1 MNNILR
7 SIRTE
12 LRYETWSLTLL
23 WPLAVTFVAVC
34 LGLFGSLSGADVK
47 LAQFQSTQAEAA
59 SSGVSLEEAMKHP
72 VGESIQ
78 GNQTLL
84 DNPLR
89 FDYEQAYNAHRALD
103 GWHSVGTGLEMITF
117 IVLPLLFFLYGSAVA
132 VGDVRQ
138 RILKER
144 VVIQGARPYVV
155 AKVVVVS
162 VVALAT
168 AVLSAGVSLAAT
180 PILKA
185 VFQPERTFDFP
196 FIIEE
201 SGNGNPVVQILFSAA
216 TALFFGLLGLFLGL
230 VIRTTLIPGLMAG
243 ALLMVVPFAGPYDP
257 RNILTAAGQT
267 VFNFWGGF
275 TPRTLS
281 PVPLDAGLALMV
293 LGLGIVVA
301 GCSYLWSRMTKFV

>member
-1 MNNILR
+1 
-7 SIRTE
+7 
-12 LRYETWSLTLL
+12 
-23 WPLAVTFVAVC
+23 
-34 LGLFGSLSGADVK
+34 
-47 LAQFQSTQAEAA
+47 
-59 SSGVSLEEAMKHP
+59 MKHP

>member
-1 MNNILR
+1 MNMLR

-12 LRYETWSLTLL
+12 FRYETWSLTLL

-34 LGLFGSLSGADVK
+34 LGLVGSLSSADAK

-59 SSGVSLEEAMKHP
+59 SSGESLEEAMKHP
-72 VGESIQ
+72 IGESIQ

-103 GWHSVGTGLEMITF
+103 GWFAVGTGLEMITF
-117 IVLPLLFFLYGSAVA
+117 IVVPLLFFLYGCAVA

-144 VVIQGARPYVV
+144 VVVQGARPYVV
-155 AKVVVVS
+155 AKVAVVS
-162 VVALAT
+162 GVAFAS
-168 AVLSAGVSLAAT
+168 AVLSAGVSLAAA

-185 VFQPERTFDFP
+185 VFRPGRTFDFP
-196 FIIEE
+196 FIVEE
-201 SGNGNPVVQILFSAA
+201 SGNGNPAVQILFSAA
-216 TALFFGLLGLFLGL
+216 TAVFFGLLGLFVGL
-230 VIRTTLIPGLMAG
+230 VTRTTLLPGLLAG
-243 ALLMVVPFAGPYDP
+243 ALLMIVPFAGPYDP
-257 RNILTAAGQT
+257 RNILSTAGQT

-275 TPRTLS
+275 TPRQLF

-293 LGLGIVVA
+293 LGLGIIVA
-301 GCSYLWSRMTKFV
+301 GCSFLWSRMTKFV